1 VVELLTT
8 DPKFEGSNQ
17 ASVGTWAGLKMQD
30 FLLESMHSKSI
41 IHLIHY
47 KIIFGLAKTLAFLT

>member
-8 DPKFEGSNQ
+8 DPKFEGSKQ

-30 FLLESMHSKSI
+30 FLLESMDLKSI
-41 IHLIHY
+41 IHMIHY
-47 KIIFGLAKTLAFLT
+47 KMFFALAKTLAFLT